1 MCDVEESENDVLPNW
16 IFEETNDQKMRKKL
30 KDPNALEITDQTTV
44 KRVYALGR
52 ILSQVFQEFQC
63 HYWTSGGTTLGIMR

>member
-1 MCDVEESENDVLPNW
+1 MCDFEENEDVLPNW
-16 IFEETNDQKMRKKL
+16 IFEESNEQKNRKKL
-30 KDPNALEITDQTTV
+30 KDPNVLEITDKVTV

-63 HYWTSGGTTLGIMR
+63 HYWTSGGTTLGLLR

>member
-1 MCDVEESENDVLPNW
+1 MCDFEESDDVLPNW
-16 IFEETNDQKMRKKL
+16 IFEETNEQKNRKKL
-30 KDPNALEITDQTTV
+30 KDPNILEITDKVTV

-63 HYWTSGGTTLGIMR
+63 HYWTSGGTTLGLLR